1 MQYGQGRAWARG
13 GGEGRNPNRMAAEE
27 KGGEDTAS
35 ETRDRGRKEEEQSAE
50 GQGFHCSPQAPGNR
64 TTFEG
69 WRERTAEGRQ
79 AENATGRVLTDK
91 MRSQRKSEEGDTGAK
106 FSFQEVFPLLE
117 TGKEESGL
125 RIQGSHGRAGIRRG
139 GVGRKLRG
147 GGGNMCTHRADLHCT
162 AETNSTV
169 KQ

>member
-1 MQYGQGRAWARG
+1 
-13 GGEGRNPNRMAAEE
+13 MAAEE

-35 ETRDRGRKEEEQSAE
+35 ETRDWGRKEEEQSAE

-91 MRSQRKSEEGDTGAK
+91 TRSQRKSEEGDTGAK